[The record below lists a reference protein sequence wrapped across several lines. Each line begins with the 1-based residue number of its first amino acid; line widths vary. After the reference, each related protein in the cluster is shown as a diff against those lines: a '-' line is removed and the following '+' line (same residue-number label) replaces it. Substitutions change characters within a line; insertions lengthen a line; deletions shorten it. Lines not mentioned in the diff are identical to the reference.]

1 MKGAVVIMTTEKL
14 YDTIKSWRDL
24 VTAEGMIGMSCE
36 MDNVLKQLEADMLIE
51 QSKKSGTKSIVT
63 AANRIIKN
71 AESLKRSPMLEGMFT
86 NRTRDG
92 STLYCV
98 CDSFVAIRFNEKPL
112 LPEIDE
118 NWRGQEMQLEH
129 IVKPMDDSKEI
140 VLPDIGELKVY
151 IKTHKIKEKN
161 NPKKVADYL
170 LDEELNLW
178 VNPQYLLNAMECLPD
193 CEVYAV
199 NSISPIYVTA
209 ENGDG
214 VVMPVKHK

>member
-14 YDTIKSWRDL
+14 YDVIKAWRDS

-36 MDNVLKQLEADMLIE
+36 MNNVLKQLETDMLIE
-51 QSKKSGTKSIVT
+51 QSKKSGTKLIVT

-71 AESLKRSPMLEGMFT
+71 AESLKKPMLEGMFT
-86 NRTRDG
+86 NQTRDG

-118 NWRGQEMQLEH
+118 KWHGQEMQLEY
-129 IVKPMDDSKEI
+129 IVRKPDFGKEI
-140 VLPDIGELKVY
+140 TMPDISELKVY

-170 LDEELNLW
+170 LNEELNLW

-193 CEVYAV
+193 CKAYAA
-199 NSISPIYVTA
+199 NRISSIYLKA

-214 VVMPVKHK
+214 VCMPVNHK

>member
-1 MKGAVVIMTTEKL
+1 MTTENL
-14 YDTIKSWRDL
+14 YDTIKTWRDSCDTAGLYL
-24 VTAEGMIGMSCE
+24 VAKD
-36 MDNVLKQLEADMLIE
+36 MDITLKQLEADMLIE
-51 QSKKSGTKSIVT
+51 KSKKSGTKSIVT

-71 AESLKRSPMLEGMFT
+71 AESLKKPLLAGMFT
-86 NRTRDG
+86 NQTRDG

-98 CDSFVAIRFNEKPL
+98 CDGFVAIRFNEKPF
-112 LPEIDE
+112 LPEIDSKYH
-118 NWRGQEMQLEH
+118 GQEMQLEQ
-129 IVKPMDDSKEI
+129 IVKLMDGSKEI
-140 VLPDIGELKVY
+140 ALPDISELKVY

-193 CEVYAV
+193 CKAYAA
-199 NSISPIYVTA
+199 NRISPIYFKG

-214 VVMPVKHK
+214 AVMPVNHK

>member
-1 MKGAVVIMTTEKL
+1 MTTERL
-14 YDTIKSWRDL
+14 YDTIKAWRD
-24 VTAEGMIGMSCE
+24 SCDTSGLYLIAKN
-36 MDNVLKQLEADMLIE
+36 MDTTLKQLESDMLME

-71 AESLKRSPMLEGMFT
+71 AESFGRDVLMGMFT
-86 NRTRDG
+86 NQTRDG

-98 CDSFVAIRFNEKPL
+98 CDGFVAVRFNEKPL
-112 LPEIDE
+112 LSEIDE
-118 NWRGQEMQLEH
+118 KYHGQEMQLEQ
-129 IVKPMDDSKEI
+129 IVRPIYDSKEI
-140 VLPDIGELKVY
+140 ALPDIDKLKVY

-170 LDEELNLW
+170 LDDELDLW

-193 CEVYAV
+193 CKAYAA
-199 NSISPIYVTA
+199 NRIRPIYFKA

-214 VVMPVKHK
+214 VVMPVYHK

>member
-1 MKGAVVIMTTEKL
+1 MTTEKL
-14 YDTIKSWRDL
+14 YDIIKSWSVRIHDEEFL
-24 VTAEGMIGMSCE
+24 MMENE
-36 MDNVLKQLEADMLIE
+36 MLDVLKSLESDMLIE

-71 AESLKRSPMLEGMFT
+71 AESLKKPLLTGMFT
-86 NRTRDG
+86 NQTRDG

-98 CDSFVAIRFNEKPL
+98 CDSYVAIRFNEKPL

-118 NWRGQEMQLEH
+118 KYHGQEMQLEQ
-129 IVKPMDDSKEI
+129 IVKPMDGSKEI
-140 VLPDIGELKVY
+140 ALPDISELKVY

-161 NPKKVADYL
+161 NPKKVEDYL
-170 LDEELNLW
+170 LNEELNLW

-193 CEVYAV
+193 CKAYAA
-199 NSISPIYVTA
+199 NRISPIYFKA

-214 VVMPVKHK
+214 VVMPVNHK

>member
-1 MKGAVVIMTTEKL
+1 MTTENL
-14 YDTIKSWRDL
+14 YDIIKAWCDSCNTAGLYL
-24 VTAEGMIGMSCE
+24 VAKD
-36 MDNVLKQLEADMLIE
+36 MDTTLKQLESDMLIE

-71 AESLKRSPMLEGMFT
+71 AESLKKPLLAGMFT
-86 NRTRDG
+86 NQTRDG

-98 CDSFVAIRFNEKPL
+98 CDSYVAIRFNEKPL

-118 NWRGQEMQLEH
+118 KWHGQEMQLEQ
-129 IVKPMDDSKEI
+129 IVRPIYDSEEI
-140 VLPDIGELKVY
+140 TLPDLSELKVY

-161 NPKKVADYL
+161 NPKTVADYL

-193 CEVYAV
+193 CKAYAA
-199 NSISPIYVTA
+199 NRISPIYFKA

-214 VVMPVKHK
+214 VVMPVNHK

>member
-1 MKGAVVIMTTEKL
+1 MTTEKL
-14 YDTIKSWRDL
+14 YDTIKSWSVRIHD
-24 VTAEGMIGMSCE
+24 EGFLMMENE
-36 MDNVLKQLEADMLIE
+36 MLDVLKSLEADMLIE

-86 NRTRDG
+86 NQTRDG

-98 CDSFVAIRFNEKPL
+98 CDSYVAIRFNEKPL

-118 NWRGQEMQLEH
+118 KYHGQEMQLEQ
-129 IVKPMDDSKEI
+129 IVKPMDGSKEI
-140 VLPDIGELKVY
+140 ALPDIGELKVY

-178 VNPQYLLNAMECLPD
+178 VNPQYRLNAMEWLP
-193 CEVYAV
+193 ERKAYAK
-199 NSISPIYVTA
+199 NRISPVYFKD

-214 VVMPVKHK
+214 VVMLVNHK

>member
-1 MKGAVVIMTTEKL
+1 MTIEKL
-14 YDTIKSWRDL
+14 YDIIKTWRDS
-24 VTAEGMIGMSCE
+24 VTADGMIATGAE
-36 MDNVLKQLEADMLIE
+36 MNNVLKQLEADMLIE

-71 AESLKRSPMLEGMFT
+71 AELLKRSSMLAGMFT
-86 NRTRDG
+86 NQTRDG

-112 LPEIDE
+112 LPEIDSKYH
-118 NWRGQEMQLEH
+118 GQEMQLEQ
-129 IVKPMDDSKEI
+129 IVKPMDGSKEI
-140 VLPDIGELKVY
+140 DLPDIGELKVY

-170 LDEELNLW
+170 LNEELNLW

-193 CEVYAV
+193 CKAYAA
-199 NSISPIYVTA
+199 NRISPIYFKA

-214 VVMPVKHK
+214 VVMPVNHK

>member
-1 MKGAVVIMTTEKL
+1 MTTEKL
-14 YDTIKSWRDL
+14 YDIIKSWSVRIHD
-24 VTAEGMIGMSCE
+24 EGFLMMENE
-36 MDNVLKQLEADMLIE
+36 MLDVLKSLESDMLIE

-71 AESLKRSPMLEGMFT
+71 AESRNKPMLEGMFT
-86 NRTRDG
+86 NQTRDG

-98 CDSFVAIRFNEKPL
+98 CDSYVAIRFNEKPL

-118 NWRGQEMQLEH
+118 KYHGQEMQLEQ
-129 IVKPMDDSKEI
+129 IVKPMDGSKEI
-140 VLPDIGELKVY
+140 ALPDISELKVY

-161 NPKKVADYL
+161 NDKKVADYL

-193 CEVYAV
+193 CKAYAA
-199 NSISPIYVTA
+199 NRISPIYFKA

-214 VVMPVKHK
+214 VVMPVNHK

>member
-1 MKGAVVIMTTEKL
+1 MTTEIL
-14 YDTIKSWRDL
+14 YDIIKKWRDSCDIAGLYL
-24 VTAEGMIGMSCE
+24 VAKD
-36 MDNVLKQLEADMLIE
+36 MDITLKQLESDMLIE
-51 QSKKSGTKSIVT
+51 QSKKSGAKSIVT

-71 AESLKRSPMLEGMFT
+71 AELRNKPMLEGMFT
-86 NRTRDG
+86 NQTRDG

-98 CDSFVAIRFNEKPL
+98 CDGFVAIRFNEKPL

-118 NWRGQEMQLEH
+118 KYHGQEMQLEQ
-129 IVKPMDDSKEI
+129 IVRPIYDSEEI
-140 VLPDIGELKVY
+140 TLPNIDELKVY

-161 NPKKVADYL
+161 NDKKVADYL

-193 CEVYAV
+193 CKAYAA
-199 NSISPIYVTA
+199 NRISPIYFKA

-214 VVMPVKHK
+214 VVMPVNHK

>member
-1 MKGAVVIMTTEKL
+1 MTTENL
-14 YDTIKSWRDL
+14 YDTIKVWRDAI
-24 VTAEGMIGMSCE
+24 TIEGMTSMAYE
-36 MDNVLKQLEADMLIE
+36 MNNVLKQLEADMLIE

-71 AESLKRSPMLEGMFT
+71 AESLKKPLLAGMFT
-86 NRTRDG
+86 NQTRDG

-98 CDSFVAIRFNEKPL
+98 CDSYVAIRFNEKPL

-118 NWRGQEMQLEH
+118 KYHGQEMQLEQ
-129 IVKPMDDSKEI
+129 IVKPMDGSKEI
-140 VLPDIGELKVY
+140 TLPDIGELKVY

-193 CEVYAV
+193 CKAYAA
-199 NSISPIYVTA
+199 NRISPIYFKA

-214 VVMPVKHK
+214 CVCPVNHK

>member
-1 MKGAVVIMTTEKL
+1 MTTENL
-14 YDTIKSWRDL
+14 YDTIKTWRDSCDTAGLYL
-24 VTAEGMIGMSCE
+24 VAKD
-36 MDNVLKQLEADMLIE
+36 MDITLKQLEADMLIE

-71 AESLKRSPMLEGMFT
+71 AELRNKPMLEGVFA
-86 NRTRDG
+86 NQTRDG

-98 CDSFVAIRFNEKPL
+98 CDGFVAIRFNEKQP

-118 NWRGQEMQLEH
+118 KWHGQEMQLEY
-129 IVKPMDDSKEI
+129 IVKPMDGSKEI
-140 VLPDIGELKVY
+140 DLPDISELKVY
-151 IKTHKIKEKN
+151 IKTYKIKEKN

-178 VNPQYLLNAMECLPD
+178 VDPQYLLNAMECLPD
-193 CEVYAV
+193 CKAYAA
-199 NSISPIYVTA
+199 NRISPIYFKG

-214 VVMPVKHK
+214 VVMPVNHK

>member
-1 MKGAVVIMTTEKL
+1 MTTERL
-14 YDTIKSWRDL
+14 YDTIKGWRDSCDTAGLYL
-24 VTAEGMIGMSCE
+24 VAKD
-36 MDNVLKQLEADMLIE
+36 MDTTLKQLESDMLID

-71 AESLKRSPMLEGMFT
+71 AESLKKPLLEGMFT
-86 NRTRDG
+86 NQTRDI

-98 CDSFVAIRFNEKPL
+98 CDGYVAIRFNEKPL
-112 LPEIDE
+112 LPEIDSKYH
-118 NWRGQEMQLEH
+118 GQEMQLEQ
-129 IVKPMDDSKEI
+129 IVKPMDGSKEI

-161 NPKKVADYL
+161 NPKTVDDYL

-193 CEVYAV
+193 CKAYAA
-199 NSISPIYVTA
+199 NRISPIYFKA

-214 VVMPVKHK
+214 VVMPVNHK

>member
-1 MKGAVVIMTTEKL
+1 MKGAVVVMTTEKL
-14 YDTIKSWRDL
+14 YDIIKAWRDS
-24 VTAEGMIGMSCE
+24 VTAEGMIATSAE
-36 MDNVLKQLEADMLIE
+36 MDNVLKQLEADMIIE
-51 QSKKSGTKSIVT
+51 KAKKSGTKSIVT

-71 AESLKRSPMLEGMFT
+71 AESLKKPLLAGMFT
-86 NRTRDG
+86 NQTRDG

-112 LPEIDE
+112 LPEIDSKYH
-118 NWRGQEMQLEH
+118 GQEMQLKQ
-129 IVKPMDDSKEI
+129 IVKPMDGSKEI
-140 VLPDIGELKVY
+140 ALPDISELKVY

-193 CEVYAV
+193 CKAYAADR
-199 NSISPIYVTA
+199 ISQIYFKA

-214 VVMPVKHK
+214 VVMPVNHK

>member
-1 MKGAVVIMTTEKL
+1 MTTERL
-14 YDTIKSWRDL
+14 YDTIKVWHDAI
-24 VTAEGMIGMSCE
+24 TIEGMTSMAYE

-71 AESLKRSPMLEGMFT
+71 AKLRNNPVLEGMFT
-86 NRTRDG
+86 NQTRDG

-98 CDSFVAIRFNEKPL
+98 CDSFVAIRFNETSL

-118 NWRGQEMQLEH
+118 KYHGQEMQLEQ
-129 IVKPMDDSKEI
+129 IVKPMDGSKEI
-140 VLPDIGELKVY
+140 ALPDISELKVY
-151 IKTHKIKEKN
+151 IKTHKIKGKN
-161 NPKKVADYL
+161 NSKKVADYL
-170 LDEELNLW
+170 LDEKLNLW

-193 CEVYAV
+193 CKAYAA
-199 NSISPIYVTA
+199 NRINPIYFKA

-214 VVMPVKHK
+214 VVMPVNHK

>member
-1 MKGAVVIMTTEKL
+1 MTTEKL
-14 YDTIKSWRDL
+14 YDTIKVWRDS
-24 VTAEGMIGMSCE
+24 VNAEGMIFTSEE

-51 QSKKSGTKSIVT
+51 QSKKSDTKSIVT

-71 AESLKRSPMLEGMFT
+71 AESTGRDMLMGMFT
-86 NRTRDG
+86 NQTRDG

-98 CDSFVAIRFNEKPL
+98 CDGFVAIRFNEKPL

-118 NWRGQEMQLEH
+118 KYRGQEMQLEQ
-129 IVKPMDDSKEI
+129 IVRPIYDSEEI
-140 VLPDIGELKVY
+140 ALPDIDKLKVY
-151 IKTHKIKEKN
+151 NKTHNIKEKN

-193 CEVYAV
+193 CKAYAA
-199 NSISPIYVTA
+199 NRISPIYFKA

-214 VVMPVKHK
+214 VVIPVNHK

>member
-1 MKGAVVIMTTEKL
+1 MTTENL
-14 YDTIKSWRDL
+14 YDTIKVWRDAI
-24 VTAEGMIGMSCE
+24 TIEGMTSMAYE
-36 MDNVLKQLEADMLIE
+36 MNNVLKQLEADMLIE

-63 AANRIIKN
+63 AANKIIKN
-71 AESLKRSPMLEGMFT
+71 AESTGRDMLMGMFT
-86 NRTRDG
+86 NQTRDG

-98 CDSFVAIRFNEKPL
+98 CDGYVAIRFNEKQL

-118 NWRGQEMQLEH
+118 KYHGQEMQLEQ
-129 IVKPMDDSKEI
+129 IVKPMDGSKEI
-140 VLPDIGELKVY
+140 TLPDISELKVY

-193 CEVYAV
+193 CKAYAA
-199 NSISPIYVTA
+199 NRLSPIYVKA

-214 VVMPVKHK
+214 CVCPINHK

>member
-1 MKGAVVIMTTEKL
+1 MTTEKL
-14 YDTIKSWRDL
+14 YDIIKSWSVRIHD
-24 VTAEGMIGMSCE
+24 EGFLMIENE
-36 MDNVLKQLEADMLIE
+36 MLDVLKSLEADMLIE

-71 AESLKRSPMLEGMFT
+71 AESRKKPMLEGMFT
-86 NRTRDG
+86 NQTRDG

-98 CDSFVAIRFNEKPL
+98 CDSYVAIRFNEKPP
-112 LPEIDE
+112 LPEIDSKYH
-118 NWRGQEMQLEH
+118 GQEMQLEQ
-129 IVKPMDDSKEI
+129 IVKPMDGSKEI
-140 VLPDIGELKVY
+140 SLPDIGELKVY

-193 CEVYAV
+193 CKAYAA
-199 NSISPIYVTA
+199 NRISPIYFKA

-214 VVMPVKHK
+214 VVMPVNHK

>member
-1 MKGAVVIMTTEKL
+1 MTTEKL
-14 YDTIKSWRDL
+14 YDIIKVWRDSCDTAGLYL
-24 VTAEGMIGMSCE
+24 VAKDMNTM
-36 MDNVLKQLEADMLIE
+36 LKQLEADMLIE
-51 QSKKSGTKSIVT
+51 QSKKSGTNSIVT

-71 AESLKRSPMLEGMFT
+71 AESLKRSPVLEGMFT
-86 NRTRDG
+86 NQTRDG

-98 CDSFVAIRFNEKPL
+98 CDSFVAIRFNEKQL

-118 NWRGQEMQLEH
+118 KYHGQEMQLEQ
-129 IVKPMDDSKEI
+129 IVKPMDGSKEI
-140 VLPDIGELKVY
+140 ALPDIGELNVY

-193 CEVYAV
+193 CKAYAA
-199 NSISPIYVTA
+199 NRISPIYFKA

-214 VVMPVKHK
+214 VVMPVNHK

>member
-1 MKGAVVIMTTEKL
+1 MTIERL
-14 YDTIKSWRDL
+14 YDTIKTWCDS
-24 VTAEGMIGMSCE
+24 VTAEGMTSMAYE
-36 MDNVLKQLEADMLIE
+36 MNNVLKQLEADMLIE

-71 AESLKRSPMLEGMFT
+71 AESRNKPMLEGMFA
-86 NRTRDG
+86 NQTRDG

-98 CDSFVAIRFNEKPL
+98 CDGFVAIRFNEKPL

-118 NWRGQEMQLEH
+118 KYHGQEMQLEQ
-129 IVKPMDDSKEI
+129 IVRPIYDSEEI
-140 VLPDIGELKVY
+140 TLPNIDELKVY

-161 NPKKVADYL
+161 NDKKVADYL

-193 CEVYAV
+193 CKAYAA
-199 NSISPIYVTA
+199 NRISPIYFKA

-214 VVMPVKHK
+214 VVMPVNHK

>member
-1 MKGAVVIMTTEKL
+1 MKGAVVIMTNEKL
-14 YDTIKSWRDL
+14 YDTIKVWRDAI
-24 VTAEGMIGMSCE
+24 TIEGMTSMAYE
-36 MDNVLKQLEADMLIE
+36 MNNVLKQLESDMLIG

-71 AESLKRSPMLEGMFT
+71 AELRNKPLLAGMFI
-86 NRTRDG
+86 NQTRDG

-98 CDSFVAIRFNEKPL
+98 CDSYVAIRFNEKPF
-112 LPEIDE
+112 LPEIDSKYH
-118 NWRGQEMQLEH
+118 GQEMQLEQ
-129 IVKPMDDSKEI
+129 IVKPMDGSKEI
-140 VLPDIGELKVY
+140 ELPDLSELKVY

-170 LDEELNLW
+170 LNEELNLW

-193 CEVYAV
+193 CKAYAA
-199 NSISPIYVTA
+199 NRISPIYFKA

-214 VVMPVKHK
+214 VVMPVNHK

>member
-1 MKGAVVIMTTEKL
+1 MTTEKL
-14 YDTIKSWRDL
+14 YDIIKAWRDS
-24 VTAEGMIGMSCE
+24 VTAEGMIATGAE
-36 MDNVLKQLEADMLIE
+36 MDNVLKQLEVDMTIE
-51 QSKKSGTKSIVT
+51 QSKKYGTKSIVT

-71 AESLKRSPMLEGMFT
+71 AESLKKPLLTGMFT
-86 NRTRDG
+86 NQTRDG

-112 LPEIDE
+112 LPEIDSKYH
-118 NWRGQEMQLEH
+118 GQEMQLEQ
-129 IVKPMDDSKEI
+129 IVKPMDGSKEI
-140 VLPDIGELKVY
+140 TLPDISELKVY

-193 CEVYAV
+193 CKAYAA
-199 NSISPIYVTA
+199 NRISPIYFKA

-214 VVMPVKHK
+214 VVMPVNHK

>member
-1 MKGAVVIMTTEKL
+1 MTTEKL
-14 YDTIKSWRDL
+14 YDIIKSWRDS
-24 VTAEGMIGMSCE
+24 VTAEGMIATGAE
-36 MDNVLKQLEADMLIE
+36 MDNVLKQLESDMLIE

-71 AESLKRSPMLEGMFT
+71 AESLKKPLLAGMFT
-86 NRTRDG
+86 NQTRDG

-98 CDSFVAIRFNEKPL
+98 CDGFVAIRFNEKPF

-118 NWRGQEMQLEH
+118 KYHGQEMQLEQ
-129 IVKPMDDSKEI
+129 IVKPMDGSKEI
-140 VLPDIGELKVY
+140 ALPDISELKVY

-193 CEVYAV
+193 CKAYAA
-199 NSISPIYVTA
+199 NRISPIYVKA

-214 VVMPVKHK
+214 VVMPVNHK

>member
-1 MKGAVVIMTTEKL
+1 MTTEKL
-14 YDTIKSWRDL
+14 YDTIKAWRDSCDTAGLYL
-24 VTAEGMIGMSCE
+24 VANDMNIT
-36 MDNVLKQLEADMLIE
+36 LKQLEADMLIE

-71 AESLKRSPMLEGMFT
+71 AESLNKPLLAGMFT
-86 NRTRDG
+86 NQTRDG

-98 CDSFVAIRFNEKPL
+98 CDSYVAIRFNEKQL

-118 NWRGQEMQLEH
+118 KYHGQEMQLEQ
-129 IVKPMDDSKEI
+129 IVKPMDGSKEI
-140 VLPDIGELKVY
+140 ALPDISELKVY

-170 LDEELNLW
+170 LNEELNLW

-193 CEVYAV
+193 CKAYAA
-199 NSISPIYVTA
+199 NRISPIYFNT

-214 VVMPVKHK
+214 VVMPVNHK

>member
-1 MKGAVVIMTTEKL
+1 MTTEKL
-14 YDTIKSWRDL
+14 YDTIKTWRDS
-24 VTAEGMIGMSCE
+24 VTAEGMIATGAE

-71 AESLKRSPMLEGMFT
+71 AELLKKPLLAGMFT
-86 NRTRDG
+86 NQTKDG

-98 CDSFVAIRFNEKPL
+98 CDGYVAIRFNEKPF
-112 LPEIDE
+112 LPEIDSKYH
-118 NWRGQEMQLEH
+118 GQEMQLEQ
-129 IVKPMDDSKEI
+129 IVKPMDGSKEI
-140 VLPDIGELKVY
+140 ALPDIRELKVY

-161 NPKKVADYL
+161 NPKTVADYL

-193 CEVYAV
+193 CKAYAA
-199 NSISPIYVTA
+199 NRISPIYVKS

-214 VVMPVKHK
+214 VVMPVNHK

>member
-1 MKGAVVIMTTEKL
+1 MTTEKL
-14 YDTIKSWRDL
+14 YDIIKAWRDSCDTAGLYL
-24 VTAEGMIGMSCE
+24 VAKD
-36 MDNVLKQLEADMLIE
+36 MDITLKQIESDMLIE

-71 AESLKRSPMLEGMFT
+71 AELRNKPMLEGMFT
-86 NRTRDG
+86 NQTRDG

-98 CDSFVAIRFNEKPL
+98 CDSYVAIRFNEKQL

-118 NWRGQEMQLEH
+118 KYHGQEMQLEQ
-129 IVKPMDDSKEI
+129 IVKPMDGSKEI
-140 VLPDIGELKVY
+140 VLPDISELKVY

-170 LDEELNLW
+170 LNEELNLW

-193 CEVYAV
+193 CKAYAT
-199 NSISPIYVTA
+199 NRISPIYFKA

-214 VVMPVKHK
+214 VVMPVNHK